1 LRRPAGIACLAV
13 ALPGAAQAH
22 DAFGDLGPFYQ
33 GLLHPLVDPSQG
45 LALAAV
51 AVLLARQPLAAVR
64 TAFAVL
70 ACAAL
75 AAALLHPFLPVSV
88 LSVQLAGVLGVA
100 AGLAALS
107 GLAVPVILL
116 AAFGAGVALLA
127 AMAGDTPSGLRA
139 SALTAGGTA
148 LGITLFVLLLW
159 GAVDLLQ
166 SRLGRVA
173 GAVAGSWIAAI
184 GLMVA
189 VLPA

>member
-1 LRRPAGIACLAV
+1 MRRFAEVACLAV
-13 ALPGAAQAH
+13 ALPRAAQAH

-33 GLLHPLVDPSQG
+33 GVLHPLVDPSQG
-45 LALAAV
+45 LVLAAV
-51 AVLLARQPLAAVR
+51 AVLLARQPLAPAR

-75 AAALLHPFLPVSV
+75 AASVLHPL
-88 LSVQLAGVLGVA
+88 LSFPPLSAQLAGVLGLA

-107 GLAVPVILL
+107 GLTLPVILL

-139 SALTAGGTA
+139 TALTAGGTA

-159 GAVDLLQ
+159 GVVDLLQ

>member
-166 SRLGRVA
+166 SRFGRVA

>member
-1 LRRPAGIACLAV
+1 MRRPAGIACLAV

-45 LALAAV
+45 LVLAAV

-88 LSVQLAGVLGVA
+88 LSAQLAGVLGVA

-116 AAFGAGVALLA
+116 AAFGAGAAVLA